1 MGDGYRN
8 MIGMIADMAYS
19 KTQSA
24 SRSGCLERN
33 GRPCAYVC
41 CNNTFSVHSP
51 VIGPWPTHRSWE
63 GWEALSPAR
72 IPTVS
77 LTCEDSTDQQGYD
90 RKIVFEDIL
99 KDFQGTVYLVIDSA
113 SGNHEHLAYFNIGHS
128 VKAFCHE
135 YLICEIGHLASAFF
149 KECGKVCLEF
159 LLRALYSQPFYFNA
173 NPFLAPF
180 ILIQFTFL
188 LLPFQIIDTPVFN
201 GGGKERPAVR
211 HILAVFCLDKLEY
224 ALRKYLFRTWII
236 PDITICKGYISDLF
250 LI

>member
-1 MGDGYRN
+1 MTKQYIPPDPSLRLRLRSGWQCNSQDDR
-8 MIGMIADMAYS
+8 
-19 KTQSA
+19 KTQSGSVMTGK
-24 SRSGCLERN
+24 SRS
-33 GRPCAYVC
+33 A
-41 CNNTFSVHSP
+41 
-51 VIGPWPTHRSWE
+51 
-63 GWEALSPAR
+63 ALWH
-72 IPTVS
+72 
-77 LTCEDSTDQQGYD
+77 DSADQQGYD
-90 RKIVFEDIL
+90 RKIVFEDIF

-113 SGNHEHLAYFNIGHS
+113 SGNHEHLAYFHIGHS

-135 YLICEIGHLASAFF
+135 YLICEIGHSASAFF

-201 GGGKERPAVR
+201 GGGKERPVVR

-236 PDITICKGYISDLF
+236 PDITVSKSYISDLF